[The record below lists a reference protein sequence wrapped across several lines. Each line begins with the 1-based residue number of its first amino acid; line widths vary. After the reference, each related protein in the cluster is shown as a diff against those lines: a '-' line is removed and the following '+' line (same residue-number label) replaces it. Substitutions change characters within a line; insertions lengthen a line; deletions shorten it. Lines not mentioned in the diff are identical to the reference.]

1 MGDVKVPVSLP
12 ETEGKGQE
20 QRAHSQMTD
29 GIIFLYRCAWN
40 VGSCLVFINLTYID
54 NCCRS
59 VLAIFLLSRA
69 WQPPCH
75 SALWQLKKAVGGQG
89 AWTCFCN
96 QSQPFN
102 KNDHDG
108 YSLTKLLCIRHL
120 TSITAFN
127 LQTSYAS
134 SLHGLF
140 FDVVCLFCKWR
151 NWSSERGFFSYWGGQ
166 GTADLSLALNIIY
179 RHSAATAPFPPIPL
193 FTSVICPRQG
203 LLWISRE
210 LRTLRPEV
218 QTLLC
223 HHGISSSH
231 AMKI

>member
-1 MGDVKVPVSLP
+1 MGNVKVPVSLP

-140 FDVVCLFCKWR
+140 SMLFVCFAQKEASSATEEVKALLTCPWPWILFIDTVLPQHHFLQFLC
-151 NWSSERGFFSYWGGQ
+151 
-166 GTADLSLALNIIY
+166 
-179 RHSAATAPFPPIPL
+179 
-193 FTSVICPRQG
+193 
-203 LLWISRE
+203 LL
-210 LRTLRPEV
+210 L
-218 QTLLC
+218 
-223 HHGISSSH
+223 
-231 AMKI
+231 